1 MNERSRTRRDFIQNI
16 TIAVLAVSAVLLFV
30 QTQAYHLGA
39 SSSLSRLFSGP
50 EVQSSAVIVPQQD
63 DFPHGAPVRVAVAST
78 YGRFGDMAMTSADE
92 DFLPLGQLLAQ
103 ALGSSQSLTFSSSQ
117 AFRDA
122 LDRTSVYYDFLTPL
136 PLSILANLTQTT
148 MSENTVFA
156 RRLVLSEEHGAVTL
170 HMWAGDNQY
179 YRSGTA
185 LSPED
190 LNAVVSQYELGNAFF
205 AFEGT
210 EDLSQN
216 LAPYSLLSGETPQ
229 LPQLSAVSSL
239 SDKTRLMASLHF
251 NPNTQNRYWES
262 DTTEVISE
270 SNGRTL
276 RLSTDGTVDYRS
288 GNDATLSI
296 SAEGEI
302 PSMAEAVT
310 EVRLLMNEL
319 FAPTIGDASLYLE
332 QIQQTGT
339 VTTLRFGYQSGGV
352 PIRFADG
359 GWAADVTLSGT
370 RVTSMELRIRQYTVA
385 EVSSLLLPLRQ
396 TLAIVPE
403 GAELSIGY
411 VDNGGDTISAA
422 WLAD

>member
-16 TIAVLAVSAVLLFV
+16 TIAVLAVSAVLLFA
-30 QTQAYHLGA
+30 QTQVYNLGA

-50 EVQSSAVIVPQQD
+50 EVQSSAVIAPQQD
-63 DFPHGAPVRVAVAST
+63 DFSPSAPVRVAVAST
-78 YGRFGDMAMTSADE
+78 YGRFGDLSMTSADE
-92 DFLPLGQLLAQ
+92 EFLPLGQLLAQ

-136 PLSILANLTQTT
+136 PLSILADLAQTT
-148 MSENTVFA
+148 MSENTIFA
-156 RRLVLSEEHGAVTL
+156 RRLVLSEEHGVVTL
-170 HMWAGDNQY
+170 HMWAGSNRY
-179 YRSGTA
+179 YRSATA

-190 LNAVVSQYELGNAFF
+190 LNTVVSQYELGNAFF

-210 EDLSQN
+210 GDQSLS
-216 LAPYSLLSGETPQ
+216 PYSLLSEETPQ
-229 LPQLSAVSSL
+229 LPQLTVVSSL
-239 SDKTRLMASLHF
+239 SDTTRLMASLHF

-276 RLSTDGTVDYRS
+276 HLSTDGTVDYQS

-296 SAEGEI
+296 TAEGEI
-302 PSMAEAVT
+302 PSMVEAAT
-310 EVRLLMNEL
+310 EVRLLLNEL
-319 FAPTIGDASLYLE
+319 FAPTMGNTSLYLE
-332 QIQQTGT
+332 QIQQTGAT
-339 VTTLRFGYQSGGV
+339 TTLRFGYQSGGV

-359 GWAADVTLSGT
+359 GCAADVTLSGT
-370 RVTSMELRIRQYTVA
+370 TVASMELRIRQYTA
-385 EVSSLLLPLRQ
+385 TEVPSPLLPLRQ
-396 TLAIVPE
+396 TLAIAPE

-411 VDNGGDTISAA
+411 VDNGGDTIGAA